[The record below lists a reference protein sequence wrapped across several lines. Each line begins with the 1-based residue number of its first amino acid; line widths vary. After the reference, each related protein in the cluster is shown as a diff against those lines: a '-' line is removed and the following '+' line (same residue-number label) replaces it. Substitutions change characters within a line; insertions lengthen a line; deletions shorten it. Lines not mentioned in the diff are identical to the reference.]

1 MFMTFIAVSILSA
14 AFITMYLYLTQHGLS
29 ATEAQRIYAEAAQ
42 ERLQALL
49 DRRAGE
55 IIVNNT
61 GGIGV
66 ALKYL
71 VCLKKA
77 SNTAVIQELR
87 PLVIVP
93 SGGGAVIPIP
103 SNFTCSYPSEELY
116 VMSERGNMFRALPGG
131 FSFEIEASPANVTL
145 SRGGSAEITLKLRAI
160 LLETPENGVILIV
173 ADPSACRM
181 TNVTTVTRIAN
192 ITYNTATLIVGRA
205 TSVVT
210 VCTAQDKNGNL
221 LWGIITYIAD
231 PTTITAANA
240 SAIYT
245 TETLTR
251 INDFIAQPEPITLTF
266 TTRTTATITKT
277 MTLGAR
283 SLDYWDPSASCYVW
297 FRVMNATGGSR
308 LAEAGVKVLAGPATI
323 TTTTTTTTTTTN
335 TTTTTTTTPG
345 APGIILEPSQGSIDV
360 RKGQSANIM
369 IMIYSV
375 NGYSGYVALSA
386 LCESGPACEAGKLS
400 FSFNPGT
407 VYVPAGGY
415 ATSTMTIKADK
426 KAPVDS
432 INTVR
437 IIGED
442 ASHGISNSTTITV
455 NVTK

>member
-1 MFMTFIAVSILSA
+1 MRNLGPDGARRRRAISVMFMTFIAVCILSA

-77 SNTAVIQELR
+77 SNTAVIQELQ

-93 SGGGAVIPIP
+93 SGGGAVIAIP
-103 SNFTCSYPSEELY
+103 GSFTCSYPSEELY

-145 SRGGSAEITLKLRAI
+145 SRGGSATITLRLRAI

-192 ITYNTATLIVGRA
+192 ITYTTMTLIGGRA
-205 TSVVT
+205 TGVVT
-210 VCTAQDKNGNL
+210 VCTAQDKHKECS
-221 LWGIITYIAD
+221 WGTITYIAD
-231 PTTITAANA
+231 PTTMIAANV
-240 SAIYT
+240 SVSYT

-251 INDFIAQPEPITLTF
+251 VDDFIMQPEPITLTF

-277 MTLGAR
+277 MILGAK

-323 TTTTTTTTTTTN
+323 TTTTTTTT
-335 TTTTTTTTPG
+335 PG
-345 APGIILEPSQGSIDV
+345 PPGIILEPS
-360 RKGQSANIM
+360 
-369 IMIYSV
+369 
-375 NGYSGYVALSA
+375 
-386 LCESGPACEAGKLS
+386 
-400 FSFNPGT
+400 
-407 VYVPAGGY
+407 
-415 ATSTMTIKADK
+415 
-426 KAPVDS
+426 
-432 INTVR
+432 
-437 IIGED
+437 
-442 ASHGISNSTTITV
+442 
-455 NVTK
+455 

>member
-1 MFMTFIAVSILSA
+1 MGRRGSKDPAQGERGWRRAISVMFMTFIAVSILSA

-71 VCLKKA
+71 VCLKRA
-77 SNTAVIQELR
+77 NNTALIQELQ

-93 SGGGAVIPIP
+93 SGGGAVIAIP
-103 SNFTCSYPSEELY
+103 SNFTCSYPSEGLY

-145 SRGGSAEITLKLRAI
+145 SRGGSAKITLKLRAI

-181 TNVTTVTRIAN
+181 TNITTTTRIAN
-192 ITYNTATLIVGRA
+192 ITYTTMTLIGGRM

-210 VCTAQDKNGNL
+210 VCTAQDKGKEC
-221 LWGIITYIAD
+221 LWGTITYIAN
-231 PTTITAANA
+231 PTTVIAANV
-240 SAIYT
+240 SVSYT
-245 TETLTR
+245 TETMTR
-251 INDFIAQPEPITLTF
+251 VNDFVAQPAPITFTF
-266 TTRTTATITKT
+266 TTRTTATITRT
-277 MTLGAR
+277 MILGAR

-323 TTTTTTTTTTTN
+323 TTQQ
-335 TTTTTTTTPG
+335 
-345 APGIILEPSQGSIDV
+345 PS
-360 RKGQSANIM
+360 
-369 IMIYSV
+369 
-375 NGYSGYVALSA
+375 
-386 LCESGPACEAGKLS
+386 
-400 FSFNPGT
+400 
-407 VYVPAGGY
+407 
-415 ATSTMTIKADK
+415 
-426 KAPVDS
+426 
-432 INTVR
+432 
-437 IIGED
+437 
-442 ASHGISNSTTITV
+442 
-455 NVTK
+455 